1 MSDKT
6 PGEKLITTNRR
17 ASHDYHILERMEA
30 GIALHGTEVK
40 SLRATSGLALKDSF
54 VDPRAGEMFLVGAR
68 IEPYD
73 KGNIYNHKP
82 ERDRK
87 LLMHK
92 REIEKLA
99 TRVTQKGLTLIPL
112 RAYFKNGIVKVE
124 VGLCQGKQTHD
135 KREAIEARET
145 KREID
150 RAMKD
155 FRKGA

>member
-1 MSDKT
+1 MS
-6 PGEKLITTNRR
+6 EKIITTNRR
-17 ASHDYHILERMEA
+17 ASHDYFILDKIEA
-30 GIALHGTEVK
+30 GVALHGTEVK
-40 SLRATSGLALKDSF
+40 SLRATGGVTLKDSF
-54 VDPRAGEMFLVGAR
+54 VQERGGEMFLVNAR

-73 KGNIYNHKP
+73 KGNINNHKP
-82 ERDRK
+82 ERERK

-92 REIEKLA
+92 REIEKFA
-99 TRVTQKGLTLIPL
+99 VKVAQKGLTMVPL
-112 RAYFKNGIVKVE
+112 RVYFKNGIVKVE

-135 KREAIEARET
+135 KRDAIEKRES

>member
-1 MSDKT
+1 M
-6 PGEKLITTNRR
+6 
-17 ASHDYHILERMEA
+17 
-30 GIALHGTEVK
+30 
-40 SLRATSGLALKDSF
+40 
-54 VDPRAGEMFLVGAR
+54 GAH
-68 IEPYD
+68 IEPYE

-92 REIEKLA
+92 GEIEKLA
-99 TRVTQKGLTLIPL
+99 IKVTQKGLTLIPL
-112 RAYFKNGIVKVE
+112 RMYFKRGIVKLE

-135 KREAIEARET
+135 KRDAIEERET

-155 FRKGA
+155 YRRGG

>member
-1 MSDKT
+1 MS
-6 PGEKLITTNRR
+6 EKLITTNRR
-17 ASHDYHILERMEA
+17 ASHDYFILDRYEA
-30 GIALHGTEVK
+30 GISLVGTEVK
-40 SLRATSGLALKDSF
+40 SLRATGGLTLKEAF
-54 VDPRAGEMFLVGAR
+54 VQARDGEVFLVNAR

-73 KGNIYNHKP
+73 KGNINNHKP

-92 REIEKLA
+92 REIEKLS
-99 TRVTQKGLTLIPL
+99 VKVLQKGLTLIPL
-112 RAYFKNGIVKVE
+112 RAYFKNGLVKIE

-135 KREAIEARET
+135 KRDAIEERET

-155 FRKGA
+155 YRKGAPK

>member
-1 MSDKT
+1 MSDET
-6 PGEKLITTNRR
+6 ANQKLITTNRR
-17 ASHDYHILERMEA
+17 ASHDYHILDRYEA

-40 SLRATSGLALKDSF
+40 TLRNTGGIALKDSF
-54 VDPRAGEMFLVGAR
+54 VQTRGGELFLVGAR
-68 IEPYD
+68 IEPYE

-92 REIEKLA
+92 DEIQKLA
-99 TRVTQKGLTLIPL
+99 VKVTQKGLTLIPL
-112 RAYFKNGIVKVE
+112 RMYFKKGIVKLE

-135 KREAIEARET
+135 KRDAIEERQT

-150 RAMKD
+150 RAMKEY
-155 FRKGA
+155 RKGG

>member
-1 MSDKT
+1 MED
-6 PGEKLITTNRR
+6 KLITTNRR
-17 ASHDYHILERMEA
+17 ASHDYHILDKYEA

-40 SLRATSGLALKDSF
+40 SLRATGGLALKDAF
-54 VDPRAGEMFLVGAR
+54 VQPRNGEIFLVNAR
-68 IEPYD
+68 IEPYE

-92 REIEKLA
+92 QEIEKLA
-99 TRVTQKGLTLIPL
+99 VKVNQKGLTLVPL
-112 RAYFKNGIVKVE
+112 RAYFKRGLVKVE

-135 KREAIEARET
+135 KREAITERET

-155 FRKGA
+155 YRRTGGK